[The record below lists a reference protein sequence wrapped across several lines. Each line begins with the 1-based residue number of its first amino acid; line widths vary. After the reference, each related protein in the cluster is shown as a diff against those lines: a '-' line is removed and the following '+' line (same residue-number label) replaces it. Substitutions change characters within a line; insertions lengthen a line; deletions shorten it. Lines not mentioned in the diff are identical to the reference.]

1 MTGRLSIELLT
12 TEAEFKYMVRTAMVA
27 KLNELLRRGLPQLR
41 AKISPF
47 IHNALIKSPVYR
59 DILVGD
65 LSADLGFRRGQEERF
80 ITGIIKA
87 LSNEFILELK
97 PLTLMASGDISG
109 GVELKIIQSDF
120 KDILNHPLAF
130 IKTKKQKLHWLDWL
144 LTWGDRI
151 VVRDHSIIFKRTRH
165 SRSGFAIMV
174 KSKFSPFWRVPPQ
187 FSGTLDNN
195 WITRAL
201 EGANVEAEITNL
213 FYEYLKKAVT

>member
-12 TEAEFKYMVRTAMVA
+12 TDAEFERMVKLAMVE
-27 KLNELLRRGLPQLR
+27 KLNVLLRRSLPDFKR
-41 AKISPF
+41 RISPF
-47 IHNALIKSPVYR
+47 IYNALIKSPVYR

-65 LSADLGFRRGQEERF
+65 LSAELGFRRGQEERF
-80 ITGIIKA
+80 INGIIKA
-87 LSNEFILELK
+87 LSEEYILEFK
-97 PLTLMASGDISG
+97 PLSLSATGDITG
-109 GVELKIIQSDF
+109 GIEVKIIQADL
-120 KDILNHPLAF
+120 KDILSHPLAF

-151 VVRDHSIIFKRTRH
+151 VVRDYSIVFKQTRR

-201 EGANVEAEITNL
+201 EKANVEADITNL
-213 FYEYLKKAVT
+213 FYEYLKKAVR

>member
-12 TEAEFKYMVRTAMVA
+12 TEAEFKYMVRKAMVEE
-27 KLNELLRRGLPQLR
+27 LNKLLRRALPQLK

-47 IHNALIKSPVYR
+47 IYNALIKSPVYK

-65 LSADLGFRRGQEERF
+65 LSAELGFRRGQEERF
-80 ITGIIKA
+80 IRGIIKA
-87 LSNEFILELK
+87 LSEEYILDFK
-97 PLTLMASGDISG
+97 PLTLLSNGDISG
-109 GVELKIIQSDF
+109 GVELKIIQADF
-120 KDILNHPLAF
+120 KDILSHPLAF

-151 VVRDHSIIFKRTRH
+151 VVRDYSIVFKQTRR

-187 FSGTLDNN
+187 FSGTLEDN

-201 EGANVEAEITNL
+201 EKANVEADIANL

>member
-12 TEAEFKYMVRTAMVA
+12 SPDEFERMVKVAMVE
-27 KLNELLRRGLPQLR
+27 KLNSIIRKSLPDFKRR
-41 AKISPF
+41 ISPF
-47 IHNALIKSPVYR
+47 VYNALIRSPVYR

-65 LSADLGFRRGQEERF
+65 LSAELGFRRGQEDRF
-80 ITGIIKA
+80 ISGIIRA
-87 LSNEFILELK
+87 LSEEFILEFK
-97 PLTLMASGDISG
+97 PLTLTANGNING
-109 GVELKIIQSDF
+109 GVELKIIQADF

-151 VVRDHSIIFKRTRH
+151 VVRDYSIVFKQTRR

-187 FSGTLDNN
+187 FSGTLDDN

-201 EGANVEAEITNL
+201 EKANVEADITNL
-213 FYEYLKKAVT
+213 FYEYLKKAFT